1 MRPAKPRNPPY
12 RAEWRITRQ
21 FYDTDGNLI
30 QTLDGTGSEASFW
43 YDMGGR
49 RTRIETKGKAT
60 GSYTY
65 DAFRNITEN
74 NCSKANQNIRKI

>member
-1 MRPAKPRNPPY
+1 
-12 RAEWRITRQ
+12 
-21 FYDTDGNLI
+21 
-30 QTLDGTGSEASFW
+30 
-43 YDMGGR
+43 MGGR